1 MKLEIAQ
8 PLLPQP
14 DLIFD
19 GLPFTRAEGRS
30 NDLDAKQVRR
40 LLRLGLL
47 RAVVRGVY
55 VDSLVE
61 DSLPLRAA
69 AAAKV
74 APPDSAR
81 PAGHLASRD
90 RRPPRASSSPPLRP
104 VRVGRDGSG

>member
-1 MKLEIAQ
+1 MEFENAQ

-19 GLPFTRAEGRS
+19 GLPFTRADGRA
-30 NDLDAKQVRR
+30 NDLDATQVRR

-61 DSLPLRAA
+61 DSARGRPEGGFRSPGQNACREDRQGQRSFADAA
-69 AAAKV
+69 
-74 APPDSAR
+74 R
-81 PAGHLASRD
+81 G
-90 RRPPRASSSPPLRP
+90 
-104 VRVGRDGSG
+104 